1 MPQYRAPLD
10 TVNFLLHD
18 VIGMDRLTTLP
29 RYGEVNRELTDAIL
43 EAAGTFM
50 AEEIFPLNVGSDT
63 VGCKWDNGDVTS
75 PPGFK
80 DAYKKYT
87 EMGWSGLSATPDFG
101 GQGLPTVLN
110 TLVGEFLASSNLSF
124 SLYPGLT
131 QGAIN
136 AILHHGNDHLKD
148 LFLPNMISGK
158 WTGTMNL
165 TEPHAGT
172 DLALLRSKAE
182 PNGDG
187 TYAVSGTKIYI
198 SCGEHDCAE
207 NIIHLVLARLPDAPA
222 GVKGISLFVVP
233 KYWVNDDGSHG
244 STKNNLTCGSIEHK
258 MGLHG
263 SPTCVMHYDKARG
276 YLVGDAH
283 KGLRAMFTMMN
294 EARLWVG
301 IQGFA
306 IAEVAYQNALA
317 YAFDRLQSRGLNG
330 AVYPEKAAD
339 PIVVHPE
346 VRKNLLTMKA
356 FLDGYRAMAIDV
368 AQHVDLAEHHP
379 DADAREF
386 SNDYVALMIPI
397 LKAYGTD
404 MGSECANLGVQVHGG
419 AGYCRDYGAEQYV
432 RDVRITQI
440 YEGTNGI
447 QALDLIGRKMGLN
460 YGRLLRRF
468 FHPTLTMLDEMQSD
482 SRLIENVFALR
493 KAMGKLQQATMLV
506 GQKALKD
513 KNEAGAASTDYLRIF
528 SLVALG
534 TYWLR
539 IIKAAHVA
547 LENGTG
553 NKTFYEAK
561 LATGQF
567 FFDRMLPEVYGRFNM
582 LSTGAAPIMTIT
594 EEQLHVA

>member
-1 MPQYRAPLD
+1 MPQYKAPLD

-18 VIGMDRLTTLP
+18 VIGTKRLTDLP
-29 RYGEVNRELTDAIL
+29 RFAEVNRELMEAIL

-50 AEEIFPLNVGSDT
+50 AEELFPLNVGGDT
-63 VGCKWDNGDVTS
+63 VGCKWDNGDVIP

-87 EMGWSGLSATPDFG
+87 EMGWSGLSAPTEFG

-110 TLVGEFLASSNLSF
+110 TLAGEFLASSNLSF

-131 QGAIN
+131 QGAIS
-136 AILHHGNDHLKD
+136 AVLHHGNDALKQK
-148 LFLPNMISGK
+148 FLANMISGK

-165 TEPHAGT
+165 TEPQAGT
-172 DLALLRSKAE
+172 DLAILRTKAE
-182 PNGDG
+182 DNGDG
-187 TYAVSGTKIYI
+187 TFAITGTKIYI
-198 SCGEHDCAE
+198 SCGEHDCSD

-222 GVKGISLFVVP
+222 GVKGISLFIVP
-233 KYWVNDDGSHG
+233 KFWVNDDGSQE
-244 STKNNLTCGSIEHK
+244 SKKNNLTCGSIEHK

-306 IAEVAYQNALA
+306 IAEVSYQNALA
-317 YAFDRLQSRGLNG
+317 YAFDRLQTRGLNG
-330 AVYPEKAAD
+330 AVYPDKVAD

-368 AQHVDLAEHHP
+368 AQNVDLAEHHP
-379 DADAREF
+379 DAVKREEASDF
-386 SNDYVALMIPI
+386 VALMIPI
-397 LKAYGTD
+397 IKAYGTD
-404 MGSECANLGVQVHGG
+404 MGYECANLAVQIHGG
-419 AGYCRDYGAEQYV
+419 AGYCRDYGVEQYA

-447 QALDLIGRKMGLN
+447 QALDLIGRKMGMN
-460 YGRLLRRF
+460 FGRLLRRF
-468 FHPTLTMLDEMQSD
+468 FHPALNLLDEMQKD
-482 SRLIENVFALR
+482 PALAENSFALR
-493 KAMGKLQQATMLV
+493 KALGRLQQATVLT
-506 GQKALKD
+506 GQKAMKD

-528 SLVALG
+528 ALVALG

-539 IIKAAHVA
+539 IMKTAQDKIAS
-547 LENGTG
+547 GTG
-553 NKTFYEAK
+553 DKKFYEAK
-561 LATGQF
+561 IATGQF
-567 FFDRMLPEVYGRFNM
+567 FFDRMLPEVHGRFAM
-582 LSTGAAPIMTIT
+582 ISSGGKSMMGIT

>member
-1 MPQYRAPLD
+1 MPQYSAPLQ
-10 TVNFLLHD
+10 TVQFLLHD
-18 VIGMDRLTTLP
+18 VIGMARLTALP
-29 RYGEVNRELTDAIL
+29 QYAEVNRELADAIL

-63 VGCKWDNGDVTS
+63 VGCKWDNGVVTA

-80 DAYKKYT
+80 EAYQKYT
-87 EMGWSGLSATPDFG
+87 EMGWSGLSAPTQYG

-110 TLVGEFLASSNLSF
+110 TLVGEFLAASNLSF

-136 AILHHGNDHLKD
+136 AVLHHGDDKLKQ
-148 LFLPNMISGK
+148 LFLANMISGR

-165 TEPHAGT
+165 TEPQAGT
-172 DLALLRSKAE
+172 DLAILRSKAE

-187 TYAVSGTKIYI
+187 TFAITGTKIYI
-198 SCGEHDCAE
+198 SCGEHELSE

-233 KYWVNDDGSHG
+233 KFWVNDDGSLG
-244 STKNNLTCGSIEHK
+244 DRNSLQCGSIEHK

-306 IAEVAYQNALA
+306 IGEVAYQNARA
-317 YAFDRLQSRGLNG
+317 YAFDRLQARGLNG
-330 AVYPEKAAD
+330 PVYPEKPAD
-339 PIVVHPE
+339 PIIVHPD
-346 VRKNLLTMKA
+346 VRKNILTMKA
-356 FLDGYRAMAIDV
+356 FLDGFRAMAIDV

-379 DADAREF
+379 DPAQREA
-386 SNDYVALMIPI
+386 SNDFVSLMIPI
-397 LKAYGTD
+397 IKAYGTD
-404 MGSECANLGVQVHGG
+404 MGSELANIGMQVHGG
-419 AGYCRDYGAEQYV
+419 AGYCRDYGAEQFV

-447 QALDLIGRKMGLN
+447 QALDLIGRKMGMN
-460 YGRLLRRF
+460 FGRLLRRF
-468 FHPTLTMLDEMQSD
+468 FHPTLEMLDKMQGD
-482 SRLIENVFALR
+482 ARLVENVFALR
-493 KAMGKLQQATMLV
+493 KALGKLQQATVLV

-513 KNEAGAASTDYLRIF
+513 KNEAGAASVDYLRMF
-528 SLVALG
+528 ALVAMG
-534 TYWLR
+534 SYWLR
-539 IIKAAHVA
+539 IIQAAHA
-547 LENGTG
+547 KLESGEGDKN
-553 NKTFYEAK
+553 FYEAK
-561 LATGQF
+561 LHAGQF
-567 FFDRMLPEVYGRFNM
+567 FFDRMLPELYGRFGM
-582 LSTGAAPIMTIT
+582 LSTGAKPIMSIT